1 METTDTKNL
10 AVAASQVL
18 ASSSVPEL
26 RTLRV
31 DEQCDELQLHGSV
44 RSFYHKQLAQEAVFP
59 IACGKQVVN
68 YVDVQN

>member
-1 METTDTKNL
+1 METTDTKDI
-10 AVAASQVL
+10 ATAASHAL
-18 ASSSVPEL
+18 ATSSVPEL

-44 RSFYHKQLAQEAVFP
+44 RSFYHKQLAQEAIFP
-59 IACGKQVVN
+59 LACGKQVVN